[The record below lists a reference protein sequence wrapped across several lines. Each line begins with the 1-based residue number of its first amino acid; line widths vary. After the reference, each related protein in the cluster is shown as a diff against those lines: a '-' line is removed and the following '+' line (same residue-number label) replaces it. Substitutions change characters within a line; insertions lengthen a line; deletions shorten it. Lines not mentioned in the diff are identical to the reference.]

1 MNENRSQE
9 EFEKKQRNLGSVARH
24 LVHGPAEP
32 PSTET
37 PSATPRRKWA
47 ALGSAGVALAFI
59 LGKAKF
65 LLPLFKFTKFST
77 LLTMVLAVWVYAQLW
92 GLKFAVGFILL
103 IYVHEMGHALVL
115 SQQGIPAGAP
125 IFIPFV
131 GAMITMRKLPPNA
144 YVEAL
149 VGIGGPILG
158 SAGALVCLLIGMWTE
173 SMFWF
178 ALASTGFLLNLFN
191 LIPISPLD
199 GGRIVG
205 VISRWIW
212 VLGYIIGGIVFF
224 ATYSPILFLILLL
237 GLFSLGKTFRGPRPG
252 YFDVPPARRLSIG
265 IAYFVLLG
273 LLALGMWFADLH
285 LVELT
290 AGR

>member
-103 IYVHEMGHALVL
+103 IYFHEMGHALVL

-125 IFIPFV
+125 I
-131 GAMITMRKLPPNA
+131 
-144 YVEAL
+144 
-149 VGIGGPILG
+149 
-158 SAGALVCLLIGMWTE
+158 
-173 SMFWF
+173 
-178 ALASTGFLLNLFN
+178 ASTSA
-191 LIPISPLD
+191 PPS
-199 GGRIVG
+199 
-205 VISRWIW
+205 SR
-212 VLGYIIGGIVFF
+212 
-224 ATYSPILFLILLL
+224 
-237 GLFSLGKTFRGPRPG
+237 
-252 YFDVPPARRLSIG
+252 
-265 IAYFVLLG
+265 
-273 LLALGMWFADLH
+273 
-285 LVELT
+285 
-290 AGR
+290 

>member
-1 MNENRSQE
+1 MNENHSQK
-9 EFEKKQRNLGSVARH
+9 EFEKRQRNLGSVARH

-32 PSTET
+32 SPAKT
-37 PSATPRRKWA
+37 PSAKPGRKWA
-47 ALGSAGVALAFI
+47 ALGPAGVVLAFI
-59 LGKAKF
+59 LGKAK
-65 LLPLFKFTKFST
+65 LLIPLFKFTKLST
-77 LLTMVLAVWVYAQLW
+77 LLTMFLTVWVYAQFW

-115 SQQGIPAGAP
+115 AQQGIPAGAP

-131 GAMITMRKLPPNA
+131 GAMISMRRLPPNA

-158 SAGALVCLLIGMWTE
+158 SIGALACLLIGMRTG
-173 SMFWF
+173 SLFWF

-205 VISRWIW
+205 VVSRWIW
-212 VLGYIIGGIVFF
+212 VFGYIIGVAVFLT
-224 ATYSPILFLILLL
+224 TYSPILFLILLL
-237 GLFSLGKTFRGPRPG
+237 GLFSLGRTFREPRPG
-252 YFDVPPARRLSIG
+252 YFDVAPARRLSIG

-285 LVELT
+285 LAELT
-290 AGR
+290 EGL